1 VASGQRAVASVERE
15 AGRAETAAPSV
26 FALRLLRSFE
36 LVRAGEPL
44 ELPLSAQRLLAFL
57 ALREHPLSRVHV
69 AGVLWPEATQEHA
82 NASLR
87 TALWR
92 LHRVG
97 VELVIATS
105 TSVLLAGDVAVDV
118 RETNRRARRILDGG
132 GAVDGDTGQLSQAG
146 ELLPDWYDDW
156 VLIERERVRQLCVN
170 ALELAS
176 AEATAAGR
184 TAQATDAA
192 LAAVSFEPLRES
204 AHRAVIAAHLA
215 AGNFSEALRQYRL
228 CRRLLGA
235 IGLEPSPLMREQMR
249 ALRIGDD
256 RVT

>member
-1 VASGQRAVASVERE
+1 MISTARVERSPL
-15 AGRAETAAPSV
+15 AAAPV
-26 FALRLLRSFE
+26 LTLRLLRSFE
-36 LVRAGEPL
+36 LVRGSQPL
-44 ELPLSAQRLLAFL
+44 DLPPSAQRLLAFL
-57 ALREHPLSRVHV
+57 ALREHPLGRVHV
-69 AGVLWPEATQEHA
+69 AGVLWPDATQEHA
-82 NASLR
+82 SASLR

-97 VELVIATS
+97 VELVTATS
-105 TSVLLAGDVAVDV
+105 ASVFLSTEVAVDV
-118 RETNRRARRILDGG
+118 RETTRRARRILDGG
-132 GAVDGDTGQLSQAG
+132 GAVDGDIGPLSQAG

-156 VLIERERVRQLCVN
+156 VLIERERVRQLCVG

-184 TAQATDAA
+184 TAQAADAGR
-192 LAAVSFEPLRES
+192 AAVAFEPLRES
-204 AHRAVIAAHLA
+204 AHRAVIAAHIA

-235 IGLEPSPLMREQMR
+235 IGLEPSPLILEQMG

>member
-1 VASGQRAVASVERE
+1 M
-15 AGRAETAAPSV
+15 PV

-36 LVRAGEPL
+36 LVRKGEPL
-44 ELPLSAQRLLAFL
+44 VLPLSAQRLLAFL

-69 AGVLWPEATQEHA
+69 AGVLWPEVTQEHA

-97 VELVIATS
+97 VELVAATS
-105 TSVLLAGDVAVDV
+105 TNVLLSADVAVDV
-118 RETNRRARRILDGG
+118 RETTSRARRILDGG
-132 GAVDGDTGQLSQAG
+132 GAVDGDTATLSQAG

-184 TAQATDAA
+184 TAQAADAG
-192 LAAVSFEPLRES
+192 LAAVAFEPLRES

-228 CRRLLGA
+228 CRRLLGN
-235 IGLEPSPLMREQMR
+235 IGLEPSPLIREQMR
-249 ALRIGDD
+249 GLRIGDD